1 MHAFG
6 PCCAAAAPAAPGPT
20 APGGIGEAEF
30 AALMA
35 PFAPHLFPM
44 VVGCSGGADSLA
56 LTWLAHRWS
65 GGRAIG
71 VVCDHG
77 LRPDSG
83 AEAEGVVAR
92 LHAAGIPVALRRLHL
107 APGPALQERARAAR
121 RAALLAA
128 CLEVGAVHLLLGHHA
143 GDQGETVLLRA
154 FAGSGP
160 RGLAGMAPCAVAAEA
175 LVLRPLLGVPRAALE
190 ATCRAAGLDWVE
202 DPSNADPRFARARL
216 RAAGDAEGAAPAARA
231 FAARRAR
238 EESALGALAARA
250 VTLLP
255 EGCARLDLAA
265 LDLPA
270 LGRDALAAA
279 LLARVLRAVS
289 GAAHAPNEARAAALL
304 ARGQGTLGGARLL
317 ASGWVV
323 REAPAGPAPALPGA
337 LWDGRFRLLAA
348 PPGHLVGPL
357 GARDAARFRARHRH
371 LPAAALAA
379 LPALR
384 CASTGKLAAVPH
396 LTYLANEAAHVLR
409 LRFAP
414 LGGPLVDA

>member
-1 MHAFG
+1 MVAPE
-6 PCCAAAAPAAPGPT
+6 PCS

-35 PFAPHLFPM
+35 PFAPHLFPV

-65 GGRAIG
+65 EGRVLA

-77 LRPDSG
+77 LRPESA

-92 LHAAGIPVALRRLHL
+92 LQAAGIPVVLRRLHL

-154 FAGSGP
+154 LAGSGP
-160 RGLAGMAPCAVAAEA
+160 RGLAGMAPCAVAGEA

-216 RAAGDAEGAAPAARA
+216 RAAGGAGGLEAAARA

-238 EESALGALAARA
+238 EEAALAARA
-250 VTLLP
+250 ARAVSLLP

-265 LDLPA
+265 L
-270 LGRDALAAA
+270 GSDARAAA

-289 GAAHAPNEARAAALL
+289 GAAHAPSESRAAALL

-337 LWDGRFRLLAA
+337 IWDGRFRLLAA
-348 PPGHLVGPL
+348 PPGHLIGPL
-357 GARDAARFRARHRH
+357 GAQDAARFRARHRH

-384 CASTGKLAAVPH
+384 AASTGMLAAVPH
-396 LTYLANEAAHVLR
+396 LSYVAEESALVFR
-409 LRFAP
+409 LIFAP
-414 LGGPLVDA
+414 RGGPLADA

>member
-1 MHAFG
+1 MVASE
-6 PCCAAAAPAAPGPT
+6 PCA

-35 PFAPHLFPM
+35 PFAPHLFPA

-65 GGRAIG
+65 GGRAIA

-77 LRPDSG
+77 LRPESA

-92 LHAAGIPVALRRLHL
+92 LEAAGIPAALRRLHL
-107 APGPALQERARAAR
+107 SPGPALQERARVAR

-128 CLEVGAVHLLLGHHA
+128 CREFGAVHLLLGHHA

-154 FAGSGP
+154 LAGSGP

-175 LVLRPLLGVPRAALE
+175 LVLRPLLGVPRARLE
-190 ATCRAAGLDWVE
+190 ASCRAAGLDWVE

-216 RAAGDAEGAAPAARA
+216 RALGGAGGAEAAARA

-238 EESALGALAARA
+238 EETALAERAARA

-265 LDLPA
+265 L
-270 LGRDALAAA
+270 GTDATAAA
-279 LLARVLRAVS
+279 LCARVLRAVA
-289 GAAHAPNEARAAALL
+289 GAPHAPHEARAAALL
-304 ARGQGTLGGARLL
+304 TRGRGTLGGARLL

-323 REAPAGPAPALPGA
+323 REAPAGPIPARLGA

-348 PPGHLVGPL
+348 PPGHLLGPL
-357 GARDAARFRARHRH
+357 GAEGAAPFRARHRH

-379 LPALR
+379 LPAFR
-384 CASTGKLAAVPH
+384 CAATGMLAAVPH
-396 LTYLANEAAHVLR
+396 LSYPDAEAARLFR